1 MTLSATV
8 LRNRLLSRARLRHVE
23 VFVRT
28 ADLGSVKR
36 ASDAIGMAQPTA
48 TQALSDLEAL
58 LGSALFLRHSRGM
71 SATALGVALLP
82 MARRMLALVDE
93 AATQTVAITSRAS
106 SVVRVAA
113 NAAGISSLL
122 GEALPAFTSAH
133 PDILVQLQ
141 EADAANQPAL
151 LTAGEIDCF
160 ICRAPEVLPQG
171 WEFIALQQDRFA
183 VVAAPGHPL
192 ASKKR
197 VSLAQLEAA
206 TWLTT
211 PAPVAARQAF
221 DELFADSAQPPK
233 ICNVLT
239 TSPTMVWALLAKK
252 ELLALLP
259 CSVVRHLLDGGHLV
273 ELHWHAPA
281 AFRDIGMLLP
291 VRERSS
297 ALDRLAAF
305 LTARSAPSRTK
316 RLAS

>member
-8 LRNRLLSRARLRHVE
+8 LRNRLLSRARMRHLE

-36 ASDAIGMAQPTA
+36 ASEAIGMAQPTA

-58 LGSALFLRHSRGM
+58 LGSALFLRHSKGM

-93 AATQTVAITSRAS
+93 AATQTVAITSRAG

-113 NAAGISSLL
+113 IAAGISSLL
-122 GEALPAFTSAH
+122 GDALPAFAGAH
-133 PDILVQLQ
+133 PDIVVQLQ
-141 EADAANQPAL
+141 EADAANQPSL

-160 ICRAPEVLPQG
+160 VCRAPEVLPEG

-192 ASKKR
+192 ALKKK

-233 ICNVLT
+233 TCNVLT
-239 TSPTMVWALLAKK
+239 TSPTMVWALLAKE

-273 ELHWHAPA
+273 EVHWHAPA
-281 AFRDIGMLLP
+281 AFRDIGILLP
-291 VRERSS
+291 LRERSG
-297 ALDRLAAF
+297 ALDRLATF

-316 RLAS
+316 RPAS